1 VYLFTSPENA
11 MRLLITG
18 SSGLLGLNLTVEA
31 MTSHEVIGVDRSTL
45 KSAPFRT
52 IQADLLDEGVVDSV
66 LNEARPDWLVHC
78 AALADL
84 EACEE
89 NPEAARRL
97 NADLPSALAKA
108 CKTRGIHMVQV
119 STDAVFDGT
128 KSGIYTEEDEPH
140 AVNIYSKTKLEGERA
155 VLESNADA
163 IVARVNFYGW
173 SLGGRRSLAEFFFN
187 NLSNNK
193 SMSGYTD
200 VIFCPMHATHLS
212 QTLLAMLAKGL
223 RGLYHAVGPQPMS
236 KYQFGV
242 EIARK
247 FGLDDREISPKSI
260 QASSLIARRA
270 HNLFLSVDKLS
281 TDLGQSLPSFS
292 TGLDLFYTQFQEGF
306 PQKLRSYAQ

>member
-1 VYLFTSPENA
+1 

-18 SSGLLGLNLTVEA
+18 SSGLLGLNLALEA
-31 MTSHEVIGVDRSTL
+31 MTSHEVMGVDRSRL
-45 KSAPFRT
+45 KSAPFQT
-52 IQADLLDEGVVDSV
+52 LNADLLDEGTVDSV
-66 LNEARPDWLVHC
+66 LDEARPDWLVHC

-108 CKTRGIHMVQV
+108 CKTRGIRMVQV
-119 STDAVFDGT
+119 STDAVFDGS
-128 KSGIYTEEDEPH
+128 KSGVYTEEDAPH
-140 AVNIYSKTKLEGERA
+140 AVNVYSQTKLDAEWA
-155 VLESNADA
+155 VLELNPEA

-173 SLGGRRSLAEFFFN
+173 SLGGRRSLAEFFYN
-187 NLSNNK
+187 NLTNNK

-223 RGLYHAVGPQPMS
+223 RGLYHVVGPQPMS

-247 FGLDDREISPKSI
+247 FGLNDSEISPKSI
-260 QASSLIARRA
+260 NASSLIARRA
-270 HNLFLSVDKLS
+270 NNLYLSVNKLS
-281 TDLGQSLPSFS
+281 TDLGTSLPSFS
-292 TGLDLFYTQFQEGF
+292 TGLDLFYTQFQQGY
-306 PQKLRSYAQ
+306 PQKLRSFQQV